1 MLRPR
6 ETAPSWDRDR
16 IVNLSD
22 GAFAIAITFLILDI
36 RVPDIP
42 ENVVGSELPA
52 ALLSLWPKYLS
63 YFLSFVGI
71 SVFWS
76 IHHSIFRPKSPTTVS
91 SYTSTY
97 CS

>member
-6 ETAPSWDRDR
+6 ELEPDRDRDR

-22 GAFAIAITFLILDI
+22 GIFAIAITLLVLDI

-42 ENVVGSELPA
+42 EGMVASELPA

-63 YFLSFVGI
+63 YFLSFVAI
-71 SVFWS
+71 AVFWS
-76 IHHSIFRPKSPTTVS
+76 VHHSIFRPIRS
-91 SYTSTY
+91 
-97 CS
+97 